1 MSALP
6 QPQPRSYL
14 HEVSWFEWREF
25 RWTTATRSCIAI
37 AVCLAVGLITGHPG
51 GGMVATAGAFTAGM
65 GSFQRIGRSCILPM
79 LLASIGT
86 PISTGIGMVIGHE
99 SVWFVFIAGLW
110 ALGYGLLAE
119 SAGGTSWVGQQCV
132 IVLLVG
138 SAFHVSVA
146 GAVPRC
152 LLMLAGGLLQ
162 TGITTAVIY
171 LTPDKPGAFRP
182 KTAPFLDPMLRQQ
195 IGGWHRCFTLR
206 SPGCIYAFRQAL
218 TVGVSVEIFRRLG
231 IPSGYWI
238 AMTALLVLKRDFRT
252 TLARGFARVSGTL
265 LGAGIAGVIA
275 TFLHLSPLTL
285 SVLIVIFAWA
295 AISVTNVNYA
305 LYVLNLTA
313 YIAYLL
319 ALNGLP
325 PAQVIQR
332 RALCTALGGVLAI
345 LAHLDVLKRA
355 TLPLDRAN

>member
-1 MSALP
+1 MSAPL
-6 QPQPRSYL
+6 QPQGYL
-14 HEVSWFEWREF
+14 QEVAWFEWQNF
-25 RWTTATRSCIAI
+25 CWTTATRSSIAI
-37 AVCLAVGLITGHPG
+37 AVCLAAGLLSGHPG
-51 GGMVATAGAFTAGM
+51 GGMVAAAGAFTAGM

-79 LLASIGT
+79 FLASIAT
-86 PISTGIGMVIGHE
+86 PISTGIGMVLGHE
-99 SVWFVFIAGLW
+99 SIWFVFIAGLW

-138 SAFHVSVA
+138 SAFHVNA
-146 GAVPRC
+146 AAVLPRS

-171 LTPDKPGAFRP
+171 FTPDRPGAFRP

-195 IGGWHRCFTLR
+195 IGSWHQCFSLR
-206 SPGCIYAFRQAL
+206 SSGCIFAFRQAL
-218 TVGVSVEIFRRLG
+218 TIGVAAEIYRRLN
-231 IPSGYWI
+231 IPSGYWV

-252 TLARGFARVSGTL
+252 TLVRGFARLAGTL
-265 LGAGIAGVIA
+265 LGAGISGVLA
-275 TFLHLSPLTL
+275 RFLHLSPLTL
-285 SVLIVIFAWA
+285 SILVVIFAWT

-313 YIAYLL
+313 YIAFLL

-325 PAQVIQR
+325 PVQVIHR

-345 LAHLDVLKRA
+345 FAHLDVLRR
-355 TLPLDRAN
+355 TGHPPGRPE

>member
-1 MSALP
+1 MSAPP
-6 QPQPRSYL
+6 QPQQRSYL
-14 HEVSWFEWREF
+14 HEVSWFEWHEF
-25 RWTTATRSCIAI
+25 RWTTATRSAIAI
-37 AVCLAVGLITGHPG
+37 TICLAAGLISGHPG
-51 GGMVATAGAFTAGM
+51 GGMVSAAGAFTAGM

-79 LLASIGT
+79 FLASIAT
-86 PISTGIGMVIGHE
+86 PISTGIGMVLGNQT
-99 SVWFVFIAGLW
+99 VWFVFVAGIW

-119 SAGGTSWVGQQCV
+119 SAGGTSWVGQKCV
-132 IVLLVG
+132 FGLLGG
-138 SAFHVSVA
+138 SAFHVSA
-146 GAVPRC
+146 IAALPRC
-152 LLMLAGGLLQ
+152 LLMLAGGMLQ

-182 KTAPFLDPMLRQQ
+182 KTAPFLDPMLRRQ

-206 SPGCIYAFRQAL
+206 SPGCVYAFRQAL
-218 TVGVSVEIFRRLG
+218 TVGVAVEIYRRMG

-238 AMTALLVLKRDFRT
+238 GMTALLVLKSGFRQT
-252 TLARGFARVSGTL
+252 MVRGIARVSGTL

-285 SVLIVIFAWA
+285 SVLVVIFAWA

-305 LYVLNLTA
+305 LFVLNLTA
-313 YIAYLL
+313 YIAFLL

-325 PAQVIQR
+325 PTEVIHR

-345 LAHLDVLKRA
+345 LAHLDVLRRGNPA
-355 TLPLDRAN
+355 T

>member
-1 MSALP
+1 MSAPLRH
-6 QPQPRSYL
+6 RSYL
-14 HEVSWFEWREF
+14 HEVSWFEWHEF
-25 RWTTATRSCIAI
+25 RWTTATRSSIAI
-37 AVCLAVGLITGHPG
+37 AFSLALGLFLGHPG
-51 GGMVATAGAFTAGM
+51 GGMVAAAGAFTAGM

-79 LLASIGT
+79 LLASVAT
-86 PISTGIGMVIGHE
+86 PVSTGIGMIMGHQN
-99 SVWFVFIAGLW
+99 VWFVFVAGLW

-138 SAFHVSVA
+138 SAFHVSA
-146 GAVPRC
+146 GGAIPRC

-171 LTPDKPGAFRP
+171 LTPDRPGAFRP

-195 IGGWHRCFTLR
+195 IGGWYRCFTLR

-218 TVGVSVEIFRRLG
+218 TVGVSVEIFRRLNV
-231 IPSGYWI
+231 PSGYWI
-238 AMTALLVLKRDFRT
+238 GMTALLVLKRDFRT
-252 TLARGFARVSGTL
+252 TLVRGFARLLGTL

-275 TFLHLSPLTL
+275 NFLHLSPVTL
-285 SVLIVIFAWA
+285 CILVVVFAWA

-313 YIAYLL
+313 YIAFLL

-325 PAQVIQR
+325 PAQVIHR

-345 LAHLDVLKRA
+345 LAHLDVLKKAALSFERA
-355 TLPLDRAN
+355 G